1 MLKKQKIN
9 VVFNY
14 SYLELTPA
22 MEKVLNRGLKFAI
35 LPLKL
40 DITQILTDFRR
51 FERTMV
57 WREFWFGKESEKP
70 YVPPMF
76 KKRKHNFPRNH
87 KTSRGLQD
95 CLAAVT

>member
-1 MLKKQKIN
+1 
-9 VVFNY
+9 
-14 SYLELTPA
+14 

-57 WREFWFGKESEKP
+57 WVEFWNGREQNEIYKPPIFKQKE
-70 YVPPMF
+70 
-76 KKRKHNFPRNH
+76 HNFSRKY

-95 CLAAVT
+95 YRAAVKSEIIDPKNRNRVRINLSD